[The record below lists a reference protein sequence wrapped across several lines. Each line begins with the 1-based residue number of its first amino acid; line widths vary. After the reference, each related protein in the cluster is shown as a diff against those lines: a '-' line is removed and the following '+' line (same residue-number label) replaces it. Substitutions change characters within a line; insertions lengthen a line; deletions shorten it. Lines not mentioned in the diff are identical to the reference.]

1 MRKFK
6 QLHFIL
12 VIGVVTTLI
21 FSSAIGTVYAGGA
34 FEGDEGDSNRVRWEQ
49 NISRMYKKL
58 NLTPGQDK
66 QLKDHR
72 NRHRSQMETLY
83 KEIKVKREQ
92 LGEELQKTEFDM
104 SKVQQVHDELK
115 SLKAGMEDNRLEGIL
130 EVRKILT
137 PEQFSKFMKLKKERT
152 SDKKHRR
159 P

>member
-1 MRKFK
+1 MRKYK

-12 VIGVVTTLI
+12 LIGVVTILI
-21 FSSAIGTVYAGGA
+21 FSSTITVYAGGA

-49 NISRMYKKL
+49 DISQMYKKL

-137 PEQFSKFMKLKKERT
+137 PEQFSKFMKLKKGRT